1 MHELTDVTGTCV
13 DEGLFFVHSSELED
27 DEDVG
32 VMGTELLPVNYC
44 NKSLSGPALAW
55 WNHTFESFFSLYH
68 LTYQMIPLLCSRFLV
83 FFSLSEC
90 LLSSWQGV

>member
-32 VMGTELLPVNYC
+32 VIGTELLPVNYF
-44 NKSLSGPALAW
+44 NKSVSSESHI
-55 WNHTFESFFSLYH
+55 NESFFYLFCI
-68 LTYQMIPLLCSRFLV
+68 T
-83 FFSLSEC
+83 
-90 LLSSWQGV
+90 

>member
-32 VMGTELLPVNYC
+32 VIGTELLPVNYF
-44 NKSLSGPALAW
+44 NKSISSESHI
-55 WNHTFESFFSLYH
+55 NESFFFYHNFVSLN
-68 LTYQMIPLLCSRFLV
+68 IPDDPFVLFKVLGFLFLV
-83 FFSLSEC
+83 
-90 LLSSWQGV
+90 